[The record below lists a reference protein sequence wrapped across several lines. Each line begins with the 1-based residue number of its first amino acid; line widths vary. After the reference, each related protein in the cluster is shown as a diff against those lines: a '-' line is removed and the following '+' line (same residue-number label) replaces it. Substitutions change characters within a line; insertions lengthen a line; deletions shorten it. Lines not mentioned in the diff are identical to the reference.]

1 MLELSHPFYA
11 HAQREM
17 FLARDAAGTV
27 VGRIAAIKNDA
38 HTAQHHDQTGFFG
51 FFESVR
57 DQAVAN
63 ALFEAA
69 AAWLRAR
76 GLTVMRGPIS
86 PSINDEVG
94 LLVDGFEWA
103 PVVMMPYNQAWYA
116 ELVERAGFVKAK
128 DVIAYRHTSAEGL
141 PERVVRMADALAKRN
156 KITVRPLD
164 VKQFDKEVDRV
175 RMLYNTCWEANW
187 GAVAMTDAEFADLAK
202 QLKPVVVPELVAF
215 GEINGELAGFALAL
229 PDLNVALKRMGG
241 RLLPFGWV
249 KALWYGRD
257 GAVPG
262 LRVLTLGVLP
272 QHRRTGVAELM
283 YLAIIKNGLKRG
295 MTYGESSWIL
305 EDNALMRQSIEKIG
319 GVPYKTYRI
328 YDKPIA

>member
-1 MLELSHPFYA
+1 
-11 HAQREM
+11 M
-17 FLARDAAGTV
+17 FVARDANGAV

-38 HTAQHHDQTGFFG
+38 HNQQHHDKVGFFG

-57 DQAVAN
+57 DPAVAR
-63 ALFEAA
+63 ALFDAA
-69 AAWLRAR
+69 GAWLAAR
-76 GLTVMRGPIS
+76 GLDVMRGPLS

-94 LLVDGFEWA
+94 LLVEGFEWS
-103 PVVMMPYNQAWYA
+103 PVIMMPHNPPYYA
-116 ELVERAGFVKAK
+116 ELIEGAGFAKAK
-128 DVIAYRHTSAEGL
+128 DVIAYRHSSKEGL

-164 VKQFDKEVDRV
+164 MKQFEKEVERV
-175 RMLYNTCWEANW
+175 QMLYNTCWEANW
-187 GAVAMTDAEFADLAK
+187 GAVAMTGDEFADMAK
-202 QLKPVVVPELVAF
+202 QFKPVVVPELVAF
-215 GEINGELAGFALAL
+215 GEIEGQLAGFALAL

-241 RLLPFGWV
+241 SLLPFGWA

-272 QHRRTGVAELM
+272 QFRRTGVAELM
-283 YLAIIKNGLKRG
+283 YLAIIRNGLKRG

-319 GVPYKTYRI
+319 GVAYKTYRI
-328 YDKPIA
+328 YDKPLA